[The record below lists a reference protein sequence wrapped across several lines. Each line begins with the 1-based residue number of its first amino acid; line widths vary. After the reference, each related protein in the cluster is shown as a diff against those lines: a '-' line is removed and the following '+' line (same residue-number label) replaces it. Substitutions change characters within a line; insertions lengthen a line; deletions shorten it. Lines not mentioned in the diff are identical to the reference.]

1 MASYAR
7 VAFLCLGAALLAGSA
22 GAAAPAVPI
31 GAGADWPSHGGGSDE
46 AGFSQLKRINTAN
59 AKQLGLAWSLDLP
72 GEATLEATPLAI
84 DGVLYFTGS
93 YATVY
98 AVDGA
103 TGKLLWKYDP
113 QTWKVSPLKTL
124 FNFAAN
130 RGVAYADGRIFVA
143 ALDGRLIALDSK
155 SGKLLWTAETV
166 DAHSLQTVTGAPRA
180 FKDRVVIGN
189 AGADMGVRG
198 YVTAYDAATGRQV
211 WRFYT
216 APGSPD
222 QNKDDPAMER
232 AAATWT
238 GPFWKSGTGGVVWDS
253 MSFDAELNRI
263 YLGTGNAGPYDP
275 KMRSPGGG
283 ANLYTA
289 SIVAVDADTGKY
301 VWHYQVNP
309 RDAWD
314 YDATQGMTLTNL
326 KIDGVPRKVLMQA
339 PKNGFFYVLDRT
351 TGKPI
356 SAGKITKVNWADH
369 IDMKTGLPVEA
380 PNIRYENGPT
390 LLWPGPLGAH
400 SWQAMAFSPQTG
412 LAYIPAMQ
420 VGARLSHDKAGRG
433 SVSVNGV
440 TIADVEAD
448 ASDGKGALLAWD
460 PVHQKARWKVPHDA
474 IWNGGVLATAGGLVF
489 QGTADGEFSAYDATT
504 GHPVWHFTAGL
515 GIIAAPISYLAD
527 GKQYVS
533 VLVGYGGSAAIW
545 GDLMNVGWKYGVQP
559 RSLLTFALGGK
570 EVLLPSAPPDKTV
583 KAVDDPA
590 EKIDPTDVAAGRG
603 MFIACSACHGRD
615 LVAVGAPAPDLRESR
630 IVLDRA
636 AFLSVVH
643 DGALKEHGMPAF
655 FIMGPKQLL
664 QIRSYIREGAR
675 EALKH

>member
-1 MASYAR
+1 
-7 VAFLCLGAALLAGSA
+7 
-22 GAAAPAVPI
+22 
-31 GAGADWPSHGGGSDE
+31 
-46 AGFSQLKRINTAN
+46 
-59 AKQLGLAWSLDLP
+59 
-72 GEATLEATPLAI
+72 
-84 DGVLYFTGS
+84 VLYFTGS
-93 YATVY
+93 YACVY
-98 AVDGA
+98 AVDGSS
-103 TGKLLWKYDP
+103 GKLLWKYDP

-130 RGVAYADGRIFVA
+130 RGVAYADGRVFVA
-143 ALDGRLIALDSK
+143 ALDGRLIALDART
-155 SGKLLWTAETV
+155 GKPLWTAETV

-180 FKDRVVIGN
+180 FKGRVIIGN

-198 YVTAYDAATGRQV
+198 YVTAYDAATGKQV

-216 APGSPD
+216 APGSPE
-222 QNKDDPAMER
+222 QNKGDPAMER

-301 VWHYQVNP
+301 VWHYQINP

-314 YDATQGMTLTNL
+314 YDATQGMVIADLT
-326 KIDGVPRKVLMQA
+326 IAGAPRKVLMQA

-356 SAGKITKVNWADH
+356 SAGKIGKVNWADH
-369 IDMKTGLPVEA
+369 IDMQTGLPVEA
-380 PNIRYENGPT
+380 PNIRYENGAT

-412 LAYIPAMQ
+412 LAYIPTMQ
-420 VGARLSHDKAGRG
+420 VGARLSHDKQGRG

-440 TIADVEAD
+440 TIADVKAD
-448 ASDGKGALLAWD
+448 ASDGRGALLAWD
-460 PVHQKARWKVPHDA
+460 PVRQKARWKVRHDD

-489 QGTADGEFSAYDATT
+489 QGTADGNFSAYDATT
-504 GHPVWHFTAGL
+504 GHQVWHFNAGL
-515 GIIAAPISYLAD
+515 GIIAAPMSYMA
-527 GKQYVS
+527 GGHQYVS

-559 RSLLTFALGGK
+559 RRLLTFALGGK
-570 EVLLPSAPPDKTV
+570 GVLPPSAPPDKSV

-590 EKIDPTDVAAGRG
+590 EKIDPADVAAGYG

-615 LVAVGAPAPDLRESR
+615 LVSVGAPAPDLRESR
-630 IVLDRA
+630 IVLDKA

-643 DGALKEHGMPAF
+643 DGALKEHGMPGF
-655 FIMGPKQLL
+655 FILGPKQLL
-664 QIRSYIREGAR
+664 QIRAYIRQGAR
-675 EALKH
+675 EARKN